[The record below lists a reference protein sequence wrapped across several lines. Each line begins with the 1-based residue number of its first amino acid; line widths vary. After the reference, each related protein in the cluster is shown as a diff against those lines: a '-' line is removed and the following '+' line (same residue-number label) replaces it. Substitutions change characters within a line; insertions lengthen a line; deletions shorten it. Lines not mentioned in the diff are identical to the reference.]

1 VKFPPSLKHQKFFYL
16 WLGLLVSI
24 AGSQMQLAAIHWHI
38 RELSGADFAAL
49 ALGSIGLARI
59 GPVIVFSLIAG
70 SVADNTDRRRLLIV
84 TQTGM
89 ALLAGLL
96 AWLTFTNMLQL
107 WHIYAITA
115 LQAVAVSFDLP
126 ARQALVPNLVPAR
139 DLPNAFSM
147 TSIAFNTGAIL
158 GPTLSGLVI
167 ANWGLGFTYLI
178 NGISYLAVIIALV
191 LIGTIPQQFSQRKA
205 VSWTAIREGLSFI
218 WNNQVIKATML
229 TDFFATFFSSAN
241 TLMPIVAKDILKVG
255 AQEYGWLS
263 SAQSVGSVSAALVI
277 SQMRTIR
284 RQGPVF
290 LTSVVIFG
298 LGTIAFGLSSSVAA
312 AFLALVV
319 VGAADSVS
327 TIIRNT
333 IRQLNTPDHIRGRM
347 TSINQIF
354 FQGGPQLGEVE
365 AGVMAQLFGAP
376 FAIVSGGVGCII
388 AVGVIM
394 RRWPMLRSYDGP
406 S

>member
-1 VKFPPSLKHQKFFYL
+1 LYL

-38 RELSGADFAAL
+38 RELSGPELAAL

-70 SVADNTDRRRLLIV
+70 SVADSTNRRRLILV
-84 TQTGM
+84 TQMSM
-89 ALLAGLL
+89 ALMAGAL
-96 AWLTFTNMLQL
+96 AWLTFTDSLRL

-115 LQAVAVSFDLP
+115 LQAVAISFDLP
-126 ARQALVPNLVPAR
+126 ARQALVPNLLPAK

-147 TSIAFNTGAIL
+147 NSIAMNTGAIL

-167 ANWGLGFTYLI
+167 AQLGLGYAYLF
-178 NGISYLAVIIALV
+178 NCVSFLAVIFAL
-191 LIGTIPQQFSQRKA
+191 LIIGDIPQQLSQRKA
-205 VSWTAIREGLSFI
+205 ISWEAISEGISFI
-218 WNNQVIKATML
+218 WGHQLIKATML

-241 TLMPIVAKDILKVG
+241 TLMPIIAKDILNVG
-255 AQEYGWLS
+255 AQAYGWLIA
-263 SAQSVGSVSAALVI
+263 AQSVGSVGAAFVI

-290 LTSVVIFG
+290 LGAVVIFG
-298 LGTIAFGLSSSVAA
+298 LGTIAFGFSNSVSA
-312 AFLALVV
+312 AFWSLVV

-365 AGVMAQLFGAP
+365 AGVVAQLFGAP
-376 FAIVSGGVGCII
+376 FAIISGGVACVV
-388 AVGVIM
+388 AVAVIM
-394 RRWPMLRSYDGP
+394 QKWPMLRTYDGA